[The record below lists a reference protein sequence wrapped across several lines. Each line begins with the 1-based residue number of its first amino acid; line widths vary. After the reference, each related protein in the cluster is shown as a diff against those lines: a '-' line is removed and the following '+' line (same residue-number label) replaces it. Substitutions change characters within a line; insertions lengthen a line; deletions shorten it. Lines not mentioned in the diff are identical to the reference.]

1 MEMDH
6 PGKEECVPRRGKF
19 LYLRQTL
26 EELSAGDG
34 SFHVHAAYS
43 VPSTVLGIENT
54 TVKSDN
60 KVQTRA
66 DILVEGETGHFN
78 I

>member
-6 PGKEECVPRRGKF
+6 PGRKTVPRRGKF
-19 LYLRQTL
+19 LYLVQTF
-26 EELSAGDG
+26 EELSARDG
-34 SFHVHAAYS
+34 SFHVHVAYG

-54 TVKSDN
+54 TVKIDN

-66 DILVEGETGHFN
+66 DVLLVEGENRHF
-78 I
+78 